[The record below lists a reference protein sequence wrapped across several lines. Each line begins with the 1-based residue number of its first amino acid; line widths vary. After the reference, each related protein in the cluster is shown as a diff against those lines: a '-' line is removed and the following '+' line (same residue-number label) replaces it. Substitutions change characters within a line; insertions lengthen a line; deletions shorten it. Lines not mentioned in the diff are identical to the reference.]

1 MPPTI
6 EQLRRSIEP
15 LSQRRGEIEQLLAD
29 PAINSDPQRLSA
41 LTREY
46 RQATALL
53 ARFRE
58 LQRLDSELR
67 ETEQL
72 ARTATD
78 PELREL
84 AENEYATLSRELARL
99 AAELESALRPRPEEW
114 SRNCIVEIRAAA
126 GGTESTLFAAD
137 LFRMYS
143 RYAERH
149 SLKVEVLSSHPSE
162 LQGYR
167 EIIFSV
173 EGNEPYRYFRF
184 ESGVHR
190 VQRVPETEASGRI
203 HTSTA
208 TVAVLPQAQE
218 TELIIRPED
227 LKLDFFRAG
236 GKGGQNVNKVSS
248 AVRITHIPSGIVVS
262 CQDERSQARNRQKAM
277 KVLAAR
283 LLDIKARSQQSQT
296 AEKRRRQIGTG
307 ERSEKIRTYNFPQN
321 RVTDHRIGL
330 SLHNLASLIQ
340 GDLDPLFKALEE
352 AEDRLQ

>member
-1 MPPTI
+1 MPPTL
-6 EQLRRSIEP
+6 EQLKRSIEP
-15 LSQRRGEIEQLLAD
+15 LSRRSSEIEQLLAD
-29 PAINSDPQRLSA
+29 PAINSDPQQLST

-46 RQATALL
+46 HQATVLL
-53 ARFRE
+53 NRFRE
-58 LQRLDSELR
+58 LERLERELR
-67 ETEQL
+67 EAEQL
-72 ARTATD
+72 AHTATD
-78 PELREL
+78 SELREL
-84 AENEYATLSRELARL
+84 AEDECVALSQEFDRL
-99 AAELESALRPRPEEW
+99 ANELESALRPRPAEW

-126 GGTESTLFAAD
+126 GGAEAALFAAD

-162 LQGYR
+162 LQGYK

-173 EGNEPYRYFRF
+173 EGDEPYRYFRF

-208 TVAVLPQAQE
+208 TVAVLPEARE
-218 TELIIRPED
+218 TEIRIRPED

-283 LLDIKARSQQSQT
+283 LLDLETRSRRNQT

-321 RVTDHRIGL
+321 RVTDHRVGI
-330 SLHNLASLIQ
+330 SLYNLQSLIQ
-340 GDLDPLFKALEE
+340 GDLDPLFKVLEE
-352 AEDRLQ
+352 AEDKLQ